1 MKNSNPFSYNEYTQI
16 IKSIKAKLPI
26 LDYSEI
32 NDQTEEYCVIRHDIE
47 FSLERALS
55 IAKLEKEIGKDAIKD
70 FKEMQLGDIKETYAN
85 LDSLEKWI
93 EYKPKTSMKKGVK
106 DFIKWYKNY
115 YHY

>member
-1 MKNSNPFSYNEYTQI
+1 
-16 IKSIKAKLPI
+16 
-26 LDYSEI
+26 
-32 NDQTEEYCVIRHDIE
+32 
-47 FSLERALS
+47 
-55 IAKLEKEIGKDAIKD
+55 
-70 FKEMQLGDIKETYAN
+70 MQLGDIKETYAN